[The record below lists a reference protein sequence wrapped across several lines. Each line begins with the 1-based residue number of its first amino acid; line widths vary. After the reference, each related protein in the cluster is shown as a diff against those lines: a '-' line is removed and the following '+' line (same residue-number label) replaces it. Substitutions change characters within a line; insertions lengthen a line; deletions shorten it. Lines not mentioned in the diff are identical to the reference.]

1 MKPILHFLFLA
12 FFCQKTI
19 AQDGRTFNFDLK
31 NPIDL
36 KKINI
41 VSAQNF
47 DVVYIN
53 ITDLTFVDAPFIA
66 ASIRLEGQRLDDNIV
81 INVHAKDK
89 AKNRVNYLNLHH
101 FHESDADPSQVF
113 VSELA
118 YLDKSTSHV
127 QFAIR
132 MEKPA
137 LSKLNSIAVRLFN
150 PTNIPPV
157 KSEVLSPQGACDLPP
172 SVSRSVWGANWG
184 LQNNTIYKGSPTYAP
199 VTHLIVHHSAGPNTS
214 TNWAATVASIFDFHV
229 TSNGWSDVG
238 YNYLI
243 APDGTLFYG
252 RGGGNNVI
260 GAHYCAKNT
269 NTMGVCMVGTYTSVA
284 PTDTAWRTLERI
296 FSWKA
301 VESNINPMDSKTL
314 SDLGSI
320 PVINGHRSG
329 CSTECPGD
337 SNFNRLPALRSRL
350 SAMVTACRA
359 VSTKDLNELGEITLS
374 PNPVLNGKLLLTAQ
388 LKSPQYIS
396 IKAFDALGKQVLAQT
411 VAENAT
417 TVSTELDIT
426 FMPKGVYFFYIYSGK
441 SFTTQ
446 KIIID

>member
-1 MKPILHFLFLA
+1 MKPLLNCLFLV
-12 FFCQKTI
+12 FFSSKMF
-19 AQDGRTFNFDLK
+19 AQDGQTFSFDLH
-31 NPIDL
+31 NPVDL

-47 DVVYIN
+47 DVVYVN
-53 ITDLTFVDAPFIA
+53 ITDLTFTDAPFIA

-81 INVHAKDK
+81 VNVNAMDKD
-89 AKNRVNYLNLHH
+89 KNRVNYLNIHH

-113 VSELA
+113 VSELT
-118 YLDKSTSHV
+118 YLDKTASHI
-127 QFAIR
+127 QFVFK

-137 LSKLNSIAVRLFN
+137 LQKLNLISVRLFN
-150 PTNIPPV
+150 PGNTPPV
-157 KSEVLSPQGACDLPP
+157 KSAVLSPQGACDLPP
-172 SVSRSVWGANWG
+172 SVSRAVWGAAWG
-184 LQNNTIYKGSPTYAP
+184 LQNEKIYKGSPAFAP
-199 VTHLIVHHSAGPNTS
+199 VTHLIVHHSAGQNTS
-214 TNWAATVASIFDFHV
+214 TNWAATMASIFDYHV

-269 NTMGVCMVGTYTSVA
+269 NTMGVCMIGTYTNVA

-301 VESNINPMDSKTL
+301 VESNINPTTSAPL

-329 CSTECPGD
+329 CATECPGD
-337 SNFNRLPALRSRL
+337 STFNRLPALRNRL
-350 SAMVTACRA
+350 SAIVTACRA
-359 VSTKDLNELGEITLS
+359 VSTKDLTELGDVLLS
-374 PNPVLNGKLLLTAQ
+374 PNPVLNGQLVFTAQ
-388 LKSPQYIS
+388 LKTPQNVS
-396 IKAFDALGKQVLAQT
+396 IKAFDALGKQVFEQNI
-411 VAENAT
+411 AENAT
-417 TVSTELDIT
+417 TISRALDIST
-426 FMPKGVYFFYIYSGK
+426 LSKGVYFFYIYSGK
-441 SFTTQ
+441 SFVTQ
-446 KIIID
+446 KVVVE